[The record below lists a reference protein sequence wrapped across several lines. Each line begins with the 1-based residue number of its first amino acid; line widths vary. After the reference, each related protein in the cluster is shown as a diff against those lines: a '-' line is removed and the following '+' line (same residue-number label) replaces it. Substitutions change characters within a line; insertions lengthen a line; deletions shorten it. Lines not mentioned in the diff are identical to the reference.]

1 MTNLRWSL
9 PDGEEMGEPFPLWFV
24 RAQCVRSGFPKLKGN
39 GFAQRE
45 DGIDLSVLERA
56 IDHTYFLGEALGA
69 LCPDLAG
76 RVLAADP
83 SSRVAL
89 DASAGRMS
97 LSDREVAELYA
108 APLNFATEL
117 LRTQPD
123 PAWLP
128 WWWLGSQGSTPPHTG
143 RARMHVLLRRFFA
156 VHVLY
161 GIKNRADFWSR
172 AESYRQRFDEQSRTG
187 TFAPWDSEGLTAWV
201 EGAVE
206 AFQRIIGPLPAVRG
220 QD

>member
-1 MTNLRWSL
+1 MTSLRYL
-9 PDGEEMGEPFPLWFV
+9 ADGEETAEPFAVWFI
-24 RAQCVRSGFPKLKGN
+24 RGQCVRSGFPKLRGK
-39 GFAQRE
+39 GFAHRE
-45 DGIDLSVLERA
+45 DGVDLVALEFA

-69 LCPDLAG
+69 LCPGLAA

-97 LSDREVAELYA
+97 LSDREVADLYA

-161 GIKNRADFWSR
+161 GIKNQTDFWGR
-172 AESYRQRFDEQSRTG
+172 AESYRLRSHEKSRTG
-187 TFAPWDSEGLTAWV
+187 AFAAWDPDGLTAWV

-206 AFQRIIGPLPAVRG
+206 AFQRVNGRLPAVLG
-220 QD
+220 LD